1 MKWLHAARHIVW
13 RVVTSIDL
21 RDVLGLA
28 GFGLLVFGVYELHR
42 EAAFIVAGI
51 LLLVM
56 AALAARK

>member
-1 MKWLHAARHIVW
+1 MKWFYAAGHMFRRAV
-13 RVVTSIDL
+13 SAIDL

-42 EAAFIVAGI
+42 ESAFIVAGV